1 MTYKDKI
8 ICRKDFK
15 GRCKM
20 SLKAKLVSCIV
31 VFVIVVS
38 IFIYGVY
45 AATNVTLNI
54 GGNVSFT
61 ATSVNALVTGS
72 VVGTASNPTS
82 PLELDD
88 ISLSA
93 DTTNGAVTMP
103 PSWQNV
109 DLTYGDNGSPI
120 TITITIENRSPDRG
134 IDVTLTDSSSISNV
148 TIIRKCNDSTI
159 TTVPHNKDIGG
170 GEIVTYTFE
179 LTLNSRNNPASG
191 TFSLGFNLQND
202 PSVA

>member
-1 MTYKDKI
+1 
-8 ICRKDFK
+8 
-15 GRCKM
+15 M
-20 SLKAKLVSCIV
+20 SLKVKLVSVIV
-31 VFVIVVS
+31 AFVIIVS
-38 IFIYGVY
+38 LLMVGVY

-61 ATSVNALVTGS
+61 ATSVNALISGS
-72 VVGTASNPTS
+72 VVGTASNPST
-82 PLELDD
+82 PLKLDD

-93 DTTNGAVTMP
+93 DTTDP

-120 TITITIENRSPDRG
+120 TVTITIKNRSADRG

-148 TIIRKCNDSTI
+148 TIIRECNDSTI

-179 LTLNSRNNPASG
+179 LTLNSRNNPANG
-191 TFSLGFNLQND
+191 TFSLNFNLVND
-202 PSVA
+202 PSAA

>member
-1 MTYKDKI
+1 
-8 ICRKDFK
+8 
-15 GRCKM
+15 M
-20 SLKAKLVSCIV
+20 SLKVKLVSVIV
-31 VFVIVVS
+31 AFVIIVS
-38 IFIYGVY
+38 LLMVGVY

-72 VVGTASNPTS
+72 VVGTASNPTT
-82 PLELDD
+82 PLELDE

-93 DTTNGAVTMP
+93 DTTDGAVTMP
-103 PSWQNV
+103 PSWQKV

-120 TITITIENRSPDRG
+120 TITITIENRSTDRG
-134 IDVTLTDSSSISNV
+134 IDVTLNDSSSISNV
-148 TIIRKCNDSTI
+148 TIIRKCNDSPI

-170 GEIVTYTFE
+170 GKTVTYTFE
-179 LTLNSRNNPASG
+179 LTLDSRNNPASG

>member
-8 ICRKDFK
+8 ICRNKRFL

-20 SLKAKLVSCIV
+20 SLKVKLVSVIV
-31 VFVIVVS
+31 AFVIIVSLLVV
-38 IFIYGVY
+38 GVY

-61 ATSVNALVTGS
+61 ATSVNALISGS
-72 VVGTASNPTS
+72 VVGTASNPTT
-82 PLELDD
+82 PLEFDD

-93 DTTNGAVTMP
+93 DTTDGAVTMP

-148 TIIRKCNDSTI
+148 TIIRECDSSPI
-159 TTVPHNKDIGG
+159 NVSHNKDIGG
-170 GEIVTYTFE
+170 GETVTYTFE
-179 LTLNSRNNPASG
+179 LTLNSRNNPANG
-191 TFSLGFNLQND
+191 TFSLSFNLVND
-202 PSVA
+202 PSAA

>member
-1 MTYKDKI
+1 
-8 ICRKDFK
+8 
-15 GRCKM
+15 M
-20 SLKAKLVSCIV
+20 SLRVKLVSVIV
-31 VFVIVVS
+31 AFVIIASLLLV
-38 IFIYGVY
+38 GVY

-61 ATSVNALVTGS
+61 ATSVNALVSGS

-93 DTTNGAVTMP
+93 DTTDGAVTMP

-134 IDVTLTDSSSISNV
+134 IDVALTDSSSISNV
-148 TIIRKCNDSTI
+148 TIIRECDSSPI
-159 TTVPHNKDIGG
+159 NVSHNKDIGG
-170 GEIVTYTFE
+170 GKTVTYTFK
-179 LTLNSRNNPASG
+179 LTLNSRNNPANG
-191 TFSLGFNLQND
+191 TFSLNFNLVND
-202 PSVA
+202 PSAA

>member
-1 MTYKDKI
+1 
-8 ICRKDFK
+8 
-15 GRCKM
+15 M
-20 SLKAKLVSCIV
+20 SLKVKLVSVIV
-31 VFVIVVS
+31 AFVIIVS
-38 IFIYGVY
+38 LLMVGVY

-61 ATSVNALVTGS
+61 ATSVNALISGS
-72 VVGTASNPTS
+72 VVGTAT

-93 DTTNGAVTMP
+93 DTTDGAVTMP

-120 TITITIENRSPDRG
+120 TVTITIENRSTDRG
-134 IDVTLTDSSSISNV
+134 IDVTLADSSSISNV
-148 TIIRKCNDSTI
+148 TIIRKCNDNTI
-159 TTVPHNKDIGG
+159 TTVPDNRDIGG
-170 GEIVTYTFE
+170 GETVTYTFE

-202 PSVA
+202 PSAA

>member
-1 MTYKDKI
+1 
-8 ICRKDFK
+8 
-15 GRCKM
+15 M
-20 SLKAKLVSCIV
+20 SLKVKLVSVIV
-31 VFVIVVS
+31 AFVIIVS
-38 IFIYGVY
+38 LLMVGVY

-61 ATSVNALVTGS
+61 ATSVNALISGS
-72 VVGTASNPTS
+72 VVGTASNPST

-93 DTTNGAVTMP
+93 DTTDGAVTMP

-109 DLTYGDNGSPI
+109 NLTYGDNGSPI
-120 TITITIENRSPDRG
+120 TITITIENRSSDRG
-134 IDVTLTDSSSISNV
+134 IDVTLADSSSISNV
-148 TIIRKCNDSTI
+148 TIIRECDSSPI
-159 TTVPHNKDIGG
+159 NVSHNKDIGG
-170 GEIVTYTFE
+170 GETVTYTFE

>member
-1 MTYKDKI
+1 
-8 ICRKDFK
+8 
-15 GRCKM
+15 M
-20 SLKAKLVSCIV
+20 SLKVKLVSVIV
-31 VFVIVVS
+31 AFVIIVS
-38 IFIYGVY
+38 LLMVGVY

-61 ATSVNALVTGS
+61 ATSVNALVSGS

-93 DTTNGAVTMP
+93 DTTDGAVTMP

-134 IDVTLTDSSSISNV
+134 IDVALTDSSSISNV
-148 TIIRKCNDSTI
+148 TIIRKCNDSPI
-159 TTVPHNKDIGG
+159 TVSDNRDIGG
-170 GEIVTYTFE
+170 GETVTYTFE
-179 LTLNSRNNPASG
+179 LTLNSRNNPANG
-191 TFSLGFNLQND
+191 TFSLNFNLVND
-202 PSVA
+202 PSAA

>member
-8 ICRKDFK
+8 ICRNKRFL

-20 SLKAKLVSCIV
+20 SLKVKLVSVIV
-31 VFVIVVS
+31 AFVIIVS
-38 IFIYGVY
+38 LLMVGVY

-61 ATSVNALVTGS
+61 ATSVNALISGS
-72 VVGTASNPTS
+72 VVGTASNPST
-82 PLELDD
+82 PLED

-93 DTTNGAVTMP
+93 DTTDGAVTMP

-120 TITITIENRSPDRG
+120 TVTITIKNRSADRG

-159 TTVPHNKDIGG
+159 TTVPHNRDIGG

>member
-8 ICRKDFK
+8 ICRNKRFL

-20 SLKAKLVSCIV
+20 SLKVKLVSVIV
-31 VFVIVVS
+31 AFVIIASLLLV
-38 IFIYGVY
+38 GVY

-61 ATSVNALVTGS
+61 ATSVNALISGS
-72 VVGTASNPTS
+72 VVGTASNPST

-93 DTTNGAVTMP
+93 DTTDGAVTMP
-103 PSWQNV
+103 ASWQNV

-120 TITITIENRSPDRG
+120 TVTITIENRSTDRG

-148 TIIRKCNDSTI
+148 TIIRERNDSTI
-159 TTVPHNKDIGG
+159 TASHNKDVGG
-170 GEIVTYTFE
+170 GETVTYTFE
-179 LTLNSRNNPASG
+179 LTLNSRNNPANG
-191 TFSLGFNLQND
+191 TFSLNFNLVND
-202 PSVA
+202 PSAA